1 VRVSII
7 TVVFNGRKT
16 IEKCLDS
23 VCEQECSFPIE
34 HLVIDG
40 GSDDGTLECIEQ
52 RNCVSKIISEPDNG
66 IYDAMNKGIRAAGG
80 DVIAILN
87 ADDFYASSHVLKSVA
102 GLLDEKKLDSC
113 YGDLVFVDA
122 DDVTKVKRYWRSG
135 NFQPKKFY
143 WGWMPPHP
151 TFFVRREI
159 YLKYGLFNLEMGT
172 AADYELMLRFL
183 LKYQISCGYIPEVL
197 VKMRAGGVSNASI
210 KNRLNANRMD
220 RRAWVVNGLEPFPW
234 TLTLKPVRKIG
245 QFFHKPGE
253 KSKKKG
259 HT

>member
-1 VRVSII
+1 MARPSTSII
-7 TVVFNGRKT
+7 TVCFNAAST
-16 IEKCLDS
+16 IQNCIES
-23 VCEQECSFPIE
+23 VCNQTTSVDHII
-34 HLVIDG
+34 IDG
-40 GSDDGTLECIEQ
+40 CSTDGSLDIIDKYK
-52 RNCVSKIISEPDNG
+52 SKIKIIVSEHDSG
-66 IYDAMNKGIRAAGG
+66 IYDAMNKGVKLADTEIIG
-80 DVIAILN
+80 ILN

-113 YGDLVFVDA
+113 YGDLVYVDA

-197 VKMRAGGVSNASI
+197 VKMRAGGVSNTSI

-220 RRAWVVNGLEPFPW
+220 RMAWVVNGLKPFPW
-234 TLTLKPVRKIG
+234 TLTLKPARKVG

-253 KSKKKG
+253 RS
-259 HT
+259 